1 MDQQTMTSQ
10 ELIEVIN
17 HLNTRTSDIL
27 KKLDKTIAII
37 KERQH
42 ENDEG

>member
-1 MDQQTMTSQ
+1 MNQQDISSQ
-10 ELIEVIN
+10 ELLEVIN